1 MNKIKANMIVDCLGS
16 RLGTVTAVR
25 GSGAARVIEVRREGA
40 RADAAALHIP
50 ARLVAQVLENT
61 VLLNVSCDE
70 AIRMAESPD
79 QQTTQLETV
88 TAAAS
93 QTTRQAP
100 VVHDRP
106 AMATGRTHEMAG
118 DSMTVPIVEETLV
131 PVKQW
136 REAGA
141 LEVRKTVRTVTQD
154 LDVPVRY
161 EEASVERVPI
171 NRVLADGETLA
182 ARQDG
187 DTLIV
192 PVVHEEVIV
201 QKRRVLVEELRITKA
216 VRTTTRHF
224 SEPVRREEIAITH
237 EGLEADT
244 TNPPTAGH

>member
-1 MNKIKANMIVDCLGS
+1 LWTVSAVAWARS
-16 RLGTVTAVR
+16 RPCGV
-25 GSGAARVIEVRREGA
+25 ARATRVLEVRREGG
-40 RADAAALHIP
+40 RSGDATLNIP

-61 VLLNVSCDE
+61 VLLSVSCDE
-70 AIRMAESPD
+70 AIRLAQSAG
-79 QQTTQLETV
+79 QQTAQLETV
-88 TAAAS
+88 PTVAAQPAY
-93 QTTRQAP
+93 QPALAQN
-100 VVHDRP
+100 RP
-106 AMATGRTHEMAG
+106 MGATGREQTFTG
-118 DSMTVPIVEETLV
+118 DSITVPVVEETLV

-136 REAGA
+136 QEAGA

-171 NRVLADGETLA
+171 NRVLAEGETLA

-216 VRTTTRHF
+216 IRTTTRHF

-244 TNPPTAGH
+244 NNPPTAGH